1 MADSFKT
8 ECKYQL
14 SVGKLANTWPSCL
27 KRRKLNELV
36 SGQIVNCSY
45 KYNTIFTGSF
55 AEKKMSSCCKC
66 KCKRYLH
73 FFSAKILVYK
83 PYLMFKVLTE
93 QSVN

>member
-1 MADSFKT
+1 MAESFKT

-55 AEKKMSSCCKC
+55 AEKKWVAVANANANAT
-66 KCKRYLH
+66 YI
-73 FFSAKILVYK
+73 FFSKNI
-83 PYLMFKVLTE
+83 
-93 QSVN
+93 SV